1 MKKVEVTLPDL
12 ALLVGTRAMFGA
24 GLALLLADKLPK
36 DQRKAIGWTLS
47 IIGAVTTIP
56 LAINFFAKRER
67 ASLSRWKLIP
77 VNTVPEGSILFL
89 TNAGRPAT
97 RV

>member
-1 MKKVEVTLPDL
+1 LSTVSIILGGVMKKVEVTLPDL

-56 LAINFFAKRER
+56 LAINFFAK
-67 ASLSRWKLIP
+67 K
-77 VNTVPEGSILFL
+77 
-89 TNAGRPAT
+89 
-97 RV
+97 